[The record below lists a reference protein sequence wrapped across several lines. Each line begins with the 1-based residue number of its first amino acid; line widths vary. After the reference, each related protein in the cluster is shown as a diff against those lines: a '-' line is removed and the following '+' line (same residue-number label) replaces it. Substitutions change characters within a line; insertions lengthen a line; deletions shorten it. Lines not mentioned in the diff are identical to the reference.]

1 MQDGWVFALSLS
13 LSLLLTQTMKNMFG
27 KHRPDFLARCNPDIA
42 GMNNYIVGGFTSEV
56 LEGTSQLVNWQIC
69 ISNNGSG
76 VGTSEFID
84 GFRSFP
90 SGHCTSSYT
99 FNQSANEYL
108 PLQLHLPA

>member
-56 LEGTSQLVNWQIC
+56 LEGTSQ
-69 ISNNGSG
+69 
-76 VGTSEFID
+76 
-84 GFRSFP
+84 
-90 SGHCTSSYT
+90 SSTGRY
-99 FNQSANEYL
+99 A
-108 PLQLHLPA
+108 